1 LFISKLDTAME
12 DFFEI
17 SLGHGEDMQTFMVK
31 DYVHPEDSKC
41 KFEIY
46 RLGQLILS
54 LEPDG
59 DTFRTCQNP
68 GEVKEE
74 MINQIIDQIESY
86 HL

>member
-1 LFISKLDTAME
+1 ME
-12 DFFEI
+12 DVFEI
-17 SLGHGEDMQTFMVK
+17 TLGHGGDLQTLIVK
-31 DYVHPEDSKC
+31 DFVHHEDGKC
-41 KFEIY
+41 KFEVY

-68 GEVKEE
+68 GEVKKE
-74 MINQIIDQIESY
+74 MINQIIDKIEWY

>member
-1 LFISKLDTAME
+1 ME
-12 DFFEI
+12 DVFEI
-17 SLGHGEDMQTFMVK
+17 TLGHGEDLQTFIVK
-31 DYVHPEDSKC
+31 DFVHHEDGKC
-41 KFEIY
+41 KFEVY

-54 LEPDG
+54 LEPDD

-68 GEVKEE
+68 GELKKE

>member
-1 LFISKLDTAME
+1 ME

-31 DYVHPEDSKC
+31 YVVYQEDSKC
-41 KFEIY
+41 KFEVY
-46 RLGQLILS
+46 QLGQLILS

-59 DTFRTCQNP
+59 DTFRICQNP
-68 GEVKEE
+68 GEVKKE

>member
-1 LFISKLDTAME
+1 ME

-31 DYVHPEDSKC
+31 DLVHPEDSKC
-41 KFEIY
+41 KFEVY

-54 LEPDG
+54 LEPAG

-68 GEVKEE
+68 GEVKKE
-74 MINQIIDQIESY
+74 MIYQIIDQIESY

>member
-1 LFISKLDTAME
+1 ME

-31 DYVHPEDSKC
+31 DYSDREEGKC

-59 DTFRTCQNP
+59 NTFRICTNP
-68 GEVKEE
+68 GALPEVTNE
-74 MINQIIDQIESY
+74 QLIDQIEAH

>member
-1 LFISKLDTAME
+1 ME

-17 SLGHGEDMQTFMVK
+17 SLGHGEDLQTFIVK
-31 DYVHPEDSKC
+31 DFVQQEDSKC
-41 KFEIY
+41 KFEVY
-46 RLGQLILS
+46 RLGELILS

-59 DTFRTCQNP
+59 DTFHICQNP